1 MSKFV
6 ALLSDE
12 TVADDVTKQLDG
24 LNADDLDWNIIE
36 DEERDRILP
45 AIGWPLGTST
55 GGTAPVGAP
64 ALAIRTNYPEDRAVA
79 DEGVGEDDAD
89 FYGRAIDKGGVGIV
103 IEVADQFDGDVHR
116 ILESAGAS
124 QITKE

>member
-1 MSKFV
+1 MSRFV
-6 ALLSDE
+6 ALLPDE
-12 TVADDVTKQLDG
+12 IVADEVTKQLDG

-64 ALAIRTNYPEDRAVA
+64 GLAVRTDYPEDRVVA
-79 DEGVGEDDAD
+79 DEGVNEDDAD
-89 FYGRAIDKGGVGIV
+89 FYGRSINKGGIGIV
-103 IEVADQFDGDVHR
+103 VAVANQFDGDVQQ
-116 ILESAGAS
+116 ILEKAGAS
-124 QITKE
+124 QISKE